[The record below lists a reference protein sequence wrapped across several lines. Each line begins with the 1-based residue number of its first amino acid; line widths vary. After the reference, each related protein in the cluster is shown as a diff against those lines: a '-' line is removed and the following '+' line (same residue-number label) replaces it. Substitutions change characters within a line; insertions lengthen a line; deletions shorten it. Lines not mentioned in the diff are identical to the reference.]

1 MDLLEFLNSRESREI
16 IADLT
21 IAERVKYATAFQW
34 AREKPTPEE
43 ARDKAKQKCSEEAIS
58 KRHEE
63 GNTSFESE
71 LASISAIQEIAGL
84 TDEEA
89 EQLDEDIFTNRNYTI
104 EELMETYRGFYSY
117 GEAEDLA
124 YSERARDPFLVS
136 RDLQKKINTA
146 FMQHGKEDAV
156 IEALCSIHNNWMR
169 NHGNNFQ
176 KPGRDKDYQ
185 FVDLRLM
192 PFGDDG
198 ATADLIFLRPILEA
212 CGIEIDMD
220 KLEQRFNEMQAE
232 FLEEKGLD
240 TPEAVRDYLAKGS
253 ESNEVLEELVAGD
266 GTGKTIDEILRSN
279 PEVVNH
285 MTEQVMKNLPN
296 RAKFDATKLTPET
309 MEENSASIS
318 EAEQA
323 IRDDMTKG
331 KDEPT
336 IDE

>member
-1 MDLLEFLNSRESREI
+1 MDLLEFLKSRESREI

-84 TDEEA
+84 TAEEA
-89 EQLDEDIFTNRNYTI
+89 EQLDEDIFTNRHESVEEII
-104 EELMETYRGFYSY
+104 ESFRGFFSY
-117 GEAEDLA
+117 GEAEDHA
-124 YSERARDPFLVS
+124 YTMRDDDRTLIS
-136 RDLQKKINTA
+136 YDLRNKILTA
-146 FMQHGKEDAV
+146 FTEKRTEDAI

-176 KPGRDKDYQ
+176 KTGRDKDYQ

-192 PFGDDG
+192 SFGDDG
-198 ATADLIFLRPILEA
+198 ATADLIFLRPILES

-220 KLEQRFNEMQAE
+220 KLEQRFNDMQVE

-253 ESNEVLEELVAGD
+253 ESNEVLEGLVAGD
-266 GTGKTIDEILRSN
+266 GTGRTIDEILRDN
-279 PEVVNH
+279 PGVANH
-285 MTEQVMKNLPN
+285 MAEQVMKNLPN
-296 RAKFDATKLTPET
+296 RAKFDTTRLTPYV
-309 MEENSASIS
+309 MEEHSASIS

-323 IRDDMTKG
+323 IRDDMAKG

>member
-1 MDLLEFLNSRESREI
+1 MDLLEFLNTRESREI

-84 TDEEA
+84 TDGEA
-89 EQLDEDIFTNRNYTI
+89 EQLDNEVFTGYSVSDDIR
-104 EELMETYRGFYSY
+104 ET
-117 GEAEDLA
+117 
-124 YSERARDPFLVS
+124 V
-136 RDLQKKINTA
+136 KTA
-146 FMQHGKEDAV
+146 FKDRGVEDSV
-156 IEALCSIHNNWMR
+156 IEALCSIHDNWMR

-212 CGIEIDMD
+212 CKIEIDMD
-220 KLEQRFNEMQAE
+220 KLEQRFNEMQVE

-240 TPEAVRDYLAKGS
+240 TPDAVRDYLAKGS
-253 ESNEVLEELVAGD
+253 ESNEVLEGLVAGD
-266 GTGKTIDEILRSN
+266 GTGRTIDEILRDN
-279 PEVVNH
+279 PEVATH
-285 MTEQVMKNLPN
+285 MTVQVMEKLPN
-296 RAKFDATKLTPET
+296 RARFDASALTPQV
-309 MEENSASIS
+309 MEEYSETIS
-318 EAEQA
+318 ETETE
-323 IRDDMTKG
+323 IRDDMTKD
-331 KDEPT
+331 KDELT

>member
-1 MDLLEFLNSRESREI
+1 MDLLEFLNTRESREI

-21 IAERVKYATAFQW
+21 IAERIKYATAFQW

-43 ARDKAKQKCSEEAIS
+43 AKDKAKQKCSEEAIS

-71 LASISAIQEIAGL
+71 LAAISAIQEITGL
-84 TDEEA
+84 TAEEA
-89 EQLDEDIFTNRNYTI
+89 EQLDEDIFTNRH
-104 EELMETYRGFYSY
+104 ESVAG
-117 GEAEDLA
+117 DL
-124 YSERARDPFLVS
+124 RD
-136 RDLQKKINTA
+136 KILTA
-146 FMQHGKEDAV
+146 FREKGTEDAI
-156 IEALCSIHNNWMR
+156 IEALCSIHNNWMK

-192 PFGDDG
+192 SFGDDG
-198 ATADLIFLRPILEA
+198 ATADLIFLRPILES

-220 KLEQRFNEMQAE
+220 KLEQRFNEMQVE

-253 ESNEVLEELVAGD
+253 ESNEVLEGLVAGD
-266 GTGKTIDEILRSN
+266 GTGRTIDEILRDN
-279 PEVVNH
+279 PGVANH
-285 MTEQVMKNLPN
+285 MAEQVMKNLPN
-296 RAKFDATKLTPET
+296 RAKFDTTRLTPEDAI
-309 MEENSASIS
+309 ENSDAIKA
-318 EAEQA
+318 AEEA
-323 IRDDMTKG
+323 IRDDMTKD